1 MGYYKKREKLR
12 YITTLILLI
21 YGLGG
26 SQSLQG
32 QQLNKQLDKS
42 QKAAISSSSFEA
54 AKGMYKGL
62 TRNRKIRPQ
71 YLTII
76 DSLRKEFP
84 QDTILLTENYDFI
97 CIGCP
102 ADFIQIQVREIYI
115 TLRYN
120 YDIRAFER
128 KNQKITKLFFDE
140 SRYHLSD
147 IQELRNEISES
158 DNWNKNPENYGTEN
172 CLDGGH
178 TFYSF
183 LYPDRKIVSMYMRC
197 WINKET
203 RNSSE

>member
-1 MGYYKKREKLR
+1 MRF
-12 YITTLILLI
+12 ITTLILI
-21 YGLGG
+21 IFGLGG
-26 SQSLQG
+26 YQISQAQK
-32 QQLNKQLDKS
+32 LNKQIDKS
-42 QKAAISSSSFEA
+42 QKAVISSSPFEA

-62 TRNRKIRPQ
+62 TQNRKIRPQ

-84 QDTILLTENYDFI
+84 QDTILFTENYDFI

-140 SRYHLSD
+140 SSYHLSD
-147 IQELRNEISES
+147 IQELRNEISEN
-158 DNWNKNPENYGTEN
+158 DNWNKNPEKYGTEN

-178 TFYSF
+178 TFYTV
-183 LYPDRKIVSMYMRC
+183 LYPDRKITSMYMRC
-197 WINKET
+197 WMNKES
-203 RNSSE
+203 RKSNL